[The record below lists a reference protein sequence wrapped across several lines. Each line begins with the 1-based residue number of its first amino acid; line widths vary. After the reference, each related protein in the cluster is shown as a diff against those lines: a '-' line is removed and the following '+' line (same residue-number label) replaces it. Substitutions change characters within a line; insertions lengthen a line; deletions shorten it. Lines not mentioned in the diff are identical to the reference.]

1 MGTILDEDQRSISYY
16 GVLVIVSL
24 LALFNGGIDHPVV
37 YWSFFVAVIAVGYQ
51 LYKNDLELDFSFRSP
66 FLWYSLFCSWS
77 GISIVWSV
85 TPHWTVVGFIKLILY
100 MLVFLLATKISE
112 LEINKLIR
120 MIFLLAIGL
129 VSLGILKYL
138 FVSQDSLQSTF
149 YNPNPFGVYL
159 AMVFCFKW
167 ALDLRT
173 KQKSF
178 NFGVII
184 LLIGLFL
191 SGSRGSMI
199 AFFVSLPL
207 LFIGLK
213 GKELYQSIFKTV
225 SIVIV
230 ALIMVQIIVV
240 SAPYL
245 QENIEMQQLSKIL
258 IDSEGFISSSVAA
271 RLKFWDKAVQLFS
284 DKPLTGYGLGSYH
297 VASYLKYEGGVSYSR
312 FVHNYYLQILSDV
325 GVMGAIL
332 FVGFLVSL
340 LQIAWKKIRSQQY
353 SDYLPGLLAA
363 LLAFLLHIGVDF
375 SWNFSAVGV
384 LFFVGIGIL
393 IANDDD
399 NSAKKQRINI
409 NKRVSLT
416 MLLILLVIGLA
427 PFVSD
432 KLSNQGYRLLL
443 QGKTARAN
451 SKYKLAS
458 KIYPINPQTD
468 YFISKNYL
476 RLFNNTGNK
485 AFLNKSLT
493 AAKSAVDLSPIQGE
507 YHNHL
512 GKIYWR
518 LGNEKQAEEHLAQ
531 GVEYGSYLINR
542 YLDLG
547 YFYYQQGQVDSAIRI
562 LQQGVQLKKD
572 ALIAA
577 KKSYKRNRKEKTI
590 EALINT
596 NSLLAKIYEQENKS
610 EKVENR
616 KAELEK
622 LKVMKDDLISD

>member
-1 MGTILDEDQRSISYY
+1 MGTILDEEQRSISYY
-16 GVLVIVSL
+16 GVLIILCL
-24 LALFNGGIDHPVV
+24 LALFNGGIDHPVI
-37 YWSFFVAVIAVGYQ
+37 YWSFFVAVIAVVYQ
-51 LYKNDLELDFSFRSP
+51 LYKNDLELDFSFTSP
-66 FLWYSLFCSWS
+66 LLWYSLFCLWS

-85 TPHWTVVGFIKLILY
+85 TPHWTVLGFVKLVLY
-100 MLVFLLATKISE
+100 MLVFLLATKISG

-129 VSLGILKYL
+129 VSLGILNYL

-149 YNPNPFGVYL
+149 YNSNPFGIYL

-167 ALDLRT
+167 ALDLRS
-173 KQKSF
+173 KGKSF
-178 NFGVII
+178 NLGGAI

-207 LFIGLK
+207 IFIGLK
-213 GKELYQSIFKTV
+213 KEKLYRSIFKTV

-245 QENIEMQQLSKIL
+245 QENIEMQQLTKIL
-258 IDSEGFISSSVAA
+258 IDSEGFMSSSVAA
-271 RLKFWDKAVQLFS
+271 RLKFWDKAVQLFT

-312 FVHNYYLQILSDV
+312 FVHNYYLQILSNL
-325 GVMGAIL
+325 GAIGAIL
-332 FVGFLVSL
+332 FGGFLVSL
-340 LQIAWKKIRSQQY
+340 LQVAWKKIRSQRY
-353 SDYLPGLLAA
+353 SNYLPGLLAT
-363 LLAFLLHIGVDF
+363 LLVFLLHIGIDF

-384 LFFVGIGIL
+384 LFFVGAGIL
-393 IANDDD
+393 TANRYN
-399 NSAKKQRINI
+399 NSSNKSVANI
-409 NKRVSLT
+409 NKKVSLT
-416 MLLILLVIGLA
+416 VLLILLLIGVV

-432 KLSNQGYRLLL
+432 KLSSQGYKLLL

-451 SKYKLAS
+451 TKYMLAS

-476 RLFNNTGNK
+476 RLFNNTGNRQ
-485 AFLNKSLT
+485 FLNQSLVK
-493 AAKSAVDLSPIQGE
+493 AKRAVELSPIQGE

-518 LGNEKQAEEHLAQ
+518 LGKEKQAEEHLARS
-531 GVEYGSYLINR
+531 VDYGSYLINR

-547 YFYYQQGQVDSAIRI
+547 YFYYQQGQVNSAIKV
-562 LQQGVQLKKD
+562 LQQGVQLKDD

-577 KKSYKRNRKEKTI
+577 KKSYKGNKKEETI

-596 NSLLAKIYEQENKS
+596 NSLLVKIYEEKNRS
-610 EKVENR
+610 EEVEKRKV
-616 KAELEK
+616 ELEK
-622 LKVMKDDLISD
+622 LKEIKNDLISN